1 MRREKIPRRMAG
13 LIACGERKSRQS
25 AAKVS
30 QIQGIQ
36 HICSRPGLFW
46 NGAGRPVKPT
56 GSHTVVPPTS
66 DWAKGK
72 MAEDTL
78 TTSGIGRHG
87 ATRLPSVD
95 VDSFNIEL
103 KDDDGFLGDRASK
116 GAFRKILDTLRKPL
130 KKNGEDPLGSKS
142 AEAIGKSGLDEALVG
157 DDIGAAALVHGAIE
171 EFAQEL
177 AYVTRRFLKTKGWAD
192 TERIVVGG
200 GFRESRVGELA
211 IARTDIILKAEDFKV
226 EMVPIRFDPDDAGLI
241 GCLHLA
247 PSWIFEA
254 HDSILAVDIG
264 GTNIRCGV
272 VETRWKKAPDLSKA
286 SVWKSELW
294 RHADD
299 EPTREGTVKRLVK
312 MLKELIAAAD
322 TEGLKLAPFI
332 GIACPGVI
340 NEDGSIEK
348 GAQNLP
354 GNWESSKFN
363 LPTSLVEAI
372 PEIGDHDTAVL
383 MHNDGVAQGL
393 SEVPFM
399 QDVERWGVLTIG
411 TGLGNARFT
420 NRRKDKGKSG
430 NDDKDKDEKKDKKSK
445 D

>member
-1 MRREKIPRRMAG
+1 
-13 LIACGERKSRQS
+13 
-25 AAKVS
+25 
-30 QIQGIQ
+30 
-36 HICSRPGLFW
+36 
-46 NGAGRPVKPT
+46 
-56 GSHTVVPPTS
+56 
-66 DWAKGK
+66 
-72 MAEDTL
+72 MAEDII
-78 TTSGIGRHG
+78 TTTGIARHG

-95 VDSFNIEL
+95 IDSFNIEL

-116 GAFRKILDTLRKPL
+116 GAFRKILDALRKPL
-130 KKNGEDPLGSKS
+130 KKNGDDPLGDKS
-142 AEAIGKSGLDEALVG
+142 AHDITKGSLDEALLG

-171 EFAQEL
+171 EFALEL
-177 AYVTRRFLKTKGWAD
+177 AYVTQRFLKTKAWAD

-200 GFRESRVGELA
+200 GFRQSRVGELA
-211 IARTDIILKAEDFKV
+211 IARADILLKSEGLKV
-226 EMVPIRFDPDDAGLI
+226 DLIPIRFDPDDAGLI

-286 SVWKSELW
+286 EVWKSELW

-299 EPTREGTVKRLVK
+299 EPTREGAVKRLVK
-312 MLKELIAAAD
+312 MLKGLIAAAEA
-322 TEGLKLAPFI
+322 EGLKLAPFI
-332 GIACPGVI
+332 GISCPGVI
-340 NEDGSIEK
+340 KEDGSIEK

-363 LPTSLVEAI
+363 LPASLVEAI
-372 PEIGDHDTAVL
+372 PQIGDHDTAVL

-399 QDVERWGVLTIG
+399 QDVEHWGVLTIG

-420 NRRKDKGKSG
+420 NRRKEKDKEKE
-430 NDDKDKDEKKDKKSK
+430 KDKDEKKEKKAK

>member
-1 MRREKIPRRMAG
+1 
-13 LIACGERKSRQS
+13 
-25 AAKVS
+25 
-30 QIQGIQ
+30 
-36 HICSRPGLFW
+36 
-46 NGAGRPVKPT
+46 
-56 GSHTVVPPTS
+56 
-66 DWAKGK
+66 
-72 MAEDTL
+72 MAEDVI
-78 TTSGIGRHG
+78 TTTGIARHG

-116 GAFRKILDTLRKPL
+116 GAFRKILDSLRKPL
-130 KKNGEDPLGSKS
+130 KKNGDDPLGEKS
-142 AEAIGKSGLDEALVG
+142 AEAIGKSALDEVLVG
-157 DDIGAAALVHGAIE
+157 DDIRAAALVHGAIE
-171 EFAQEL
+171 EFAHEL
-177 AYVTRRFLKTKGWAD
+177 AYVTQRFLKTKAWAD

-200 GFRESRVGELA
+200 GSRESRVGELA
-211 IARTDIILKAEDFKV
+211 IARTDIILKNADFKV
-226 EMVPIRFDPDDAGLI
+226 DLVPIRHHPDDAGLI

-272 VETRWKKAPDLSKA
+272 VETRWKKASDLSKA
-286 SVWKSELW
+286 EVWKSELW
-294 RHADD
+294 RHAND
-299 EPTREGTVKRLVK
+299 EPTREGAVKRLVK
-312 MLKELIAAAD
+312 MLKGLIEEAD
-322 TEGLKLAPFI
+322 SEGLKLAPFI

-340 NEDGSIEK
+340 NADGSIEK

-363 LPTSLVEAI
+363 LPASLVEAI
-372 PEIGDHDTAVL
+372 PQIGDHDTAVV

-420 NRRKDKGKSG
+420 NRRNGK
-430 NDDKDKDEKKDKKSK
+430 DKDKDDKKDKDVKK
-445 D
+445 DKDKKGGD

>member
-1 MRREKIPRRMAG
+1 MGSP
-13 LIACGERKSRQS
+13 
-25 AAKVS
+25 
-30 QIQGIQ
+30 
-36 HICSRPGLFW
+36 
-46 NGAGRPVKPT
+46 PVVTPNAT
-56 GSHTVVPPTS
+56 WG
-66 DWAKGK
+66 KGN
-72 MAEDTL
+72 MAEDIV
-78 TTSGIGRHG
+78 TTTGIARHG
-87 ATRLPSVD
+87 GTRLPSVD
-95 VDSFNIEL
+95 VDSFNLEL

-116 GAFRKILDTLRKPL
+116 GAFRAIFDKWRKPMR
-130 KKNGEDPLGSKS
+130 KSGEDPFG
-142 AEAIGKSGLDEALVG
+142 DEASEKINKKTLDAILVG
-157 DDIGAAALVHGAIE
+157 DDVEASAVLHSAIE

-177 AYVTRRFLKTKGWAD
+177 AYVTRRFLKTKAWD
-192 TERIVVGG
+192 KTERIVVGG
-200 GFRESRVGELA
+200 GFRDSRLGELA
-211 IARTDIILKAEDFKV
+211 IARTEIILRDEGLKV
-226 EMVPIRFDPDDAGLI
+226 ELVPIRFHPDEAGLI

-299 EPTREGTVKRLVK
+299 EPTREGAVKRLVK
-312 MLKELIAAAD
+312 MLKDLIAAAEA
-322 TEGLKLAPFI
+322 EGLKLAPFI
-332 GIACPGVI
+332 GISCPGVI

-363 LPTSLVEAI
+363 LPASLVEAI

-411 TGLGNARFT
+411 TGLGNARYT
-420 NRRKDKGKSG
+420 NRKKESS
-430 NDDKDKDEKKDKKSK
+430 KDKDDKKAKEKKTKE
-445 D
+445 

>member
-1 MRREKIPRRMAG
+1 
-13 LIACGERKSRQS
+13 
-25 AAKVS
+25 
-30 QIQGIQ
+30 
-36 HICSRPGLFW
+36 
-46 NGAGRPVKPT
+46 
-56 GSHTVVPPTS
+56 
-66 DWAKGK
+66 
-72 MAEDTL
+72 MAEDL
-78 TTSGIGRHG
+78 GTTTGIARHG

-116 GAFRKILDTLRKPL
+116 GAFREILDTLRKPL
-130 KKNGEDPLGSKS
+130 KKNGDDPLGSKS
-142 AEAIGKSGLDEALVG
+142 AEEIGKSGLDEALVG
-157 DDIGAAALVHGAIE
+157 DDIHASALVHGAIE
-171 EFAQEL
+171 AFAQEL
-177 AYVTRRFLKTKGWAD
+177 AYVTRRFLKTKAWAD

-200 GFRESRVGELA
+200 GFRQSRVGELA
-211 IARTDIILKAEDFKV
+211 IARTDIILKAEDFEV
-226 EMVPIRFDPDDAGLI
+226 DLIPIRHHPDEAGLI

-254 HDSILAVDIG
+254 HDSILGVDIG

-294 RHADD
+294 RHAND

-312 MLKELIAAAD
+312 MLKGLIAAAD
-322 TEGLKLAPFI
+322 AEGLKLAPFI

-372 PEIGDHDTAVL
+372 PQIGDHDTAVL

-430 NDDKDKDEKKDKKSK
+430 NDDKDKDKDEKKDKKSK

>member
-1 MRREKIPRRMAG
+1 
-13 LIACGERKSRQS
+13 
-25 AAKVS
+25 
-30 QIQGIQ
+30 
-36 HICSRPGLFW
+36 
-46 NGAGRPVKPT
+46 
-56 GSHTVVPPTS
+56 
-66 DWAKGK
+66 

-78 TTSGIGRHG
+78 TTSGIGKHG

-95 VDSFNIEL
+95 VDSYNVEL

-130 KKNGEDPLGSKS
+130 KRSGEDPLGSKS
-142 AEAIGKSGLDEALVG
+142 AEAIGKSALDEALVG

-171 EFAQEL
+171 EFAQAL
-177 AYVTRRFLKTKGWAD
+177 AYVTQRFLKTKAWAD
-192 TERIVVGG
+192 TERIVIGG

-211 IARTDIILKAEDFKV
+211 IARADIILKAEDFKV
-226 EMVPIRFDPDDAGLI
+226 DLVPIRFHPDEAGLI

-247 PSWIFEA
+247 PSWILEA
-254 HDSILAVDIG
+254 HDSILGVDIG

-272 VETRWKKAPDLSKA
+272 VETHWTKAPDLSKA
-286 SVWKSELW
+286 SVWQSELW

-299 EPTREGTVKRLVK
+299 QPTREGTVKRLVK
-312 MLKELIAAAD
+312 MLKGLIADAEAD
-322 TEGLKLAPFI
+322 GLKLAPFI

-340 NEDGSIEK
+340 NHDGSIEK

-363 LPTSLVEAI
+363 LPVSLVEAI
-372 PEIGDHDTAVL
+372 PEIGAHDTAVL

-393 SEVPFM
+393 SEIPFM
-399 QDVERWGVLTIG
+399 QDVDRWGVLTIG
-411 TGLGNARFT
+411 TGLGNARFS
-420 NRRKDKGKSG
+420 NRK
-430 NDDKDKDEKKDKKSK
+430 KDKDDKKEKKSK

>member
-1 MRREKIPRRMAG
+1 
-13 LIACGERKSRQS
+13 
-25 AAKVS
+25 
-30 QIQGIQ
+30 
-36 HICSRPGLFW
+36 
-46 NGAGRPVKPT
+46 
-56 GSHTVVPPTS
+56 
-66 DWAKGK
+66 
-72 MAEDTL
+72 MAEDIV
-78 TTSGIGRHG
+78 TTTGIARHG

-116 GAFRKILDTLRKPL
+116 GAFRKILETQRKPL
-130 KKNGEDPLGSKS
+130 KKSGDDPLGKKA
-142 AEAIGKSGLDEALVG
+142 AENIGKSELDEALVG
-157 DDIGAAALVHGAIE
+157 DDVAAAALVHGAIE
-171 EFAQEL
+171 EFAREL
-177 AYVTRRFLKTKGWAD
+177 AYVIGRFLKTKAWAD

-200 GFRESRVGELA
+200 GFRQSRVGEIA
-211 IARTDIILKAEDFKV
+211 IARTDIILKAEDFKIDL
-226 EMVPIRFDPDDAGLI
+226 VPIRFHPDDAGLI

-254 HDSILAVDIG
+254 YDSILAVDIG

-286 SVWKSELW
+286 EVWKSDLW

-299 EPTREGTVKRLVK
+299 EPTREGAVKRLVK
-312 MLKELIAAAD
+312 MLKDLILAAD

-363 LPTSLVEAI
+363 LPASLVEAI
-372 PEIGDHDTAVL
+372 PQIGDHDTAIL

-420 NRRKDKGKSG
+420 NRKKDNG
-430 NDDKDKDEKKDKKSK
+430 KDKKDAGK
-445 D
+445 DDKAGNGKKEKKAKD

>member
-1 MRREKIPRRMAG
+1 
-13 LIACGERKSRQS
+13 
-25 AAKVS
+25 
-30 QIQGIQ
+30 
-36 HICSRPGLFW
+36 
-46 NGAGRPVKPT
+46 
-56 GSHTVVPPTS
+56 
-66 DWAKGK
+66 
-72 MAEDTL
+72 MAEDII
-78 TTSGIGRHG
+78 TTTGIARHG

-95 VDSFNIEL
+95 IDSFNIEL

-116 GAFRKILDTLRKPL
+116 GAFRKILDALRKPL
-130 KKNGEDPLGSKS
+130 RKSGEDPLGKKA
-142 AEAIGKSGLDEALVG
+142 AEDFGKSELDEALMG
-157 DDIGAAALVHGAIE
+157 DDVGAAALVHGAIE

-177 AYVTRRFLKTKGWAD
+177 AYVTGRFLKTKAWAD

-200 GFRESRVGELA
+200 GFRQSRVGELA
-211 IARTDIILKAEDFKV
+211 IARTDVLLKAEGFKIDLL
-226 EMVPIRFDPDDAGLI
+226 PIRFHPDDAGLI

-286 SVWKSELW
+286 EVWKSDLW

-299 EPTREGTVKRLVK
+299 EPTREGAVKRLVK
-312 MLKELIAAAD
+312 MLKDLIAAAD
-322 TEGLKLAPFI
+322 SDGLKLAPFI

-363 LPTSLVEAI
+363 LPASLVEAI
-372 PEIGDHDTAVL
+372 PQIGNHDTAIL

-399 QDVERWGVLTIG
+399 QDVEHWGVLTIG
-411 TGLGNARFT
+411 TGLGNACFT
-420 NRRKDKGKSG
+420 NRKQPKDSGKP
-430 NDDKDKDEKKDKKSK
+430 KPSK
-445 D
+445 Q